1 MQIYEKYWEI
11 TLEYSDFNSE
21 SFNKCLQIIV
31 DFIDNN
37 DTSTYN
43 KKLYSELQKQVY
55 SFNPKND
62 FASVRKSINQF
73 LKLGFI
79 NNYLASYHPKT
90 KDFLKATDK
99 ETKRRIYSEIMY
111 DNASFSRSVTNPSD
125 KKEINFLIKTLES
138 CKTLTQDNLM
148 ALMTCDVSKSTFI
161 DKTKL
166 ENLTKEILLEG
177 FDKRKY
183 NQRNYLWNICKE
195 VLVGIYIDS
204 NGSLTLEKPSF
215 DEQQRIKEARDP
227 YKQTLYKYDLYNESI
242 SLNGRICCFVEN
254 LKYPSLIASH
264 IKPFIECNE
273 NEQFDA
279 NNGLLLSK
287 NIDYLFDKGW
297 ISFYSDGSI
306 KCAKNLEKPLQ
317 DYLSQKRLDKKYL
330 NKKRLDYLK
339 YHRENVFN
347 NNLTYK
353 I

>member
-21 SFNKCLQIIV
+21 LFNKCLQIIV

-37 DTSTYN
+37 DTSAYS
-43 KKLYSELQKQVY
+43 KGLYSELQKQVY
-55 SFNPKND
+55 NFNPKND

-79 NNYLASYHPKT
+79 NNGLTSYHPKT
-90 KDFLKATDK
+90 KDFLKATHK
-99 ETKRRIYSEIMY
+99 ETKRCIYSEIMY

-125 KKEINFLIKTLES
+125 KKEINFLIKTLEN

-148 ALMTCDVSKSTFI
+148 AIMTCDVSKSQFI
-161 DKTKL
+161 SKMDLDK
-166 ENLTKEILLEG
+166 LTQEILCKK

-215 DEQQRIKEARDP
+215 DEQQRIGGARDP
-227 YKQTLYKYDLYNESI
+227 YKQTLYKYDLYNESMLV
-242 SLNGRICCFVEN
+242 SGKICCFVEN

-264 IKPFIECNE
+264 IKPFIECSE
-273 NEQFDA
+273 NEQFDV

-287 NIDYLFDKGW
+287 NMDYLFDKGW
-297 ISFYSDGSI
+297 ISFKDDGSI
-306 KCAKNLEKPLQ
+306 ECCSNLEQPLR
-317 DYLSQKRLDKKYL
+317 DYLLQKRLDKKYL
-330 NKKRLDYLK
+330 NEKRLEYLK

-347 NNLTYK
+347 NDLTYK

>member
-1 MQIYEKYWEI
+1 MQMYESYWEI
-11 TLEYSDFNSE
+11 TLEYSDFNSKP
-21 SFNKCLQIIV
+21 FNKCLQIIV

-37 DTSTYN
+37 NSAIYS
-43 KKLYSELQKQVY
+43 KELYGKLQKQVY
-55 SFNPKND
+55 DFNPKND

-90 KDFLKATDK
+90 KDFLNSNDK

-125 KKEINFLIKTLES
+125 KKEINFLIKTLEH
-138 CKTLTQDNLM
+138 CKTISQENLI
-148 ALMTCDVSKSTFI
+148 ALMTCDVSQSAFI
-161 DKTKL
+161 DRIEL
-166 ENLTKEILLEG
+166 ENITKDILREE

-204 NGSLTLEKPSF
+204 NGCLTLEKPSF

-227 YKQTLYKYDLYNESI
+227 YKQTLYKYDLYNESML
-242 SLNGRICCFVEN
+242 LNGKICCFVEN

-273 NEQFDA
+273 NEQFDV

-287 NIDYLFDKGW
+287 NMDYLFDKGW
-297 ISFYSDGSI
+297 ISFCDDGSI
-306 KCAKNLEKPLQ
+306 KCCPNLEKALQ
-317 DYLSQKRLDKKYL
+317 DYLLQKRLDKKYL
-330 NKKRLDYLK
+330 NQKRLDYLK

-347 NNLTYK
+347 INLTYK
-353 I
+353 Y